1 VLNLTTWSTLH
12 MAACMIFYTYHY
24 MANQGYQEAVSVF
37 EAIFLQFQW
46 VVPTYYLFMY
56 PFFIYYFWLV
66 IIERTLLKI
75 FMAVFNVV
83 LLSLI
88 LSCMIPLL
96 PKNEFYMALKGSKG
110 NLSLFIHFFVLY
122 ICLCVVSSPKESQK
136 K

>member
-1 VLNLTTWSTLH
+1 
-12 MAACMIFYTYHY
+12 